1 MAQLNAISG
10 APGPWASSLQ
20 SGWSARRVAEHFGVH
35 QLRNILTEEWNAID
49 QARITRLINSIRRRC
64 VACIDARGG
73 YTRY

>member
-1 MAQLNAISG
+1 MAKLNNMDRGRALG
-10 APGPWASSLQ
+10 FLQ

-49 QARITRLINSIRRRC
+49 QARITRLINSMRRRC
-64 VACIDARGG
+64 VACIHARGG